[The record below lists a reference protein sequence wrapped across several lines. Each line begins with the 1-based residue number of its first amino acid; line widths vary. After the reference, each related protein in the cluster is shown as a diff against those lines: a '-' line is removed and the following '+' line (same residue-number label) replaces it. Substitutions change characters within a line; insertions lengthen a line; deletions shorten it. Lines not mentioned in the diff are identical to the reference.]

1 MKEVMSLPKTFKD
14 MPLNLELQR
23 AIENRGYVTPTE
35 IQQKAIPILSCEDID
50 FLGQAQ
56 TGTGK
61 TAAFVIP
68 ILNRV
73 DPSIKSVQAIILTP
87 TRELANQICQ
97 EMEKF
102 CPETDYRTLAVYGGV
117 SIVNQMRD
125 LKKDKPQVV
134 VATPGRALDLINRGV
149 LKLNSVK
156 IAVLDEADV
165 MLDMG
170 FTEDVMSILD
180 EVDEGRNIWLF
191 SATMPPAIR
200 KLVDNYLKNPVNIKI
215 QGKTLS
221 AEGIDQKYFVVRR
234 ADMLEALCRLL
245 MIQEDFFGIVFC
257 KMKIDAKEVSDALNQ
272 RGIPAD
278 ALHGD
283 LSQMQ
288 RDATMKNFKDK
299 KIKLLVCTDVA
310 ARGID
315 IDNLTHVVNYS
326 LPQELESYVH
336 RIGRTGRAGAKGVAW
351 SFVEPRDTY
360 KLRAIERLV
369 NIKLKEGVVPTAAD
383 VRKKM
388 MEKDLARFEEISKSA
403 IPVKLSD
410 EFKAFCNY
418 FKNKELDEALK
429 ILFSVVYSE
438 KLDQFLG
445 QGDVKVHEASKLN
458 KTGAKIG
465 DREMS
470 GVSRLFMNMGKDH
483 GLALKSLLKAVSVH
497 LEVDERQI
505 QRVDMK
511 ATFSFMEVP
520 SKAAQ
525 RVLGAPN
532 LKIMGRA
539 VRYELSSGATPTR
552 TRRN

>member
-1 MKEVMSLPKTFKD
+1 MKEDFDLPKTFKD
-14 MPLNLELQR
+14 MPLNLELQK
-23 AIENRGYVTPTE
+23 AIESRGYVVPTE
-35 IQQKAIPILSCEDID
+35 IQQKSIPVLSCEDID
-50 FLGQAQ
+50 FFGQAQ

-68 ILNRV
+68 ILNRI
-73 DPSIKSVQAIILTP
+73 DPRNKNIQAIILTP

-97 EMEKF
+97 EIEKF

-125 LKKDKPQVV
+125 LKREKPQVV
-134 VATPGRALDLINRGV
+134 VATPGRALDLIRRGV
-149 LKLNSVK
+149 FKLDAAK

-170 FTEDVMSILD
+170 FMEDVTSILD
-180 EVDEGRNIWLF
+180 ELDDSRNIWLF
-191 SATMPPAIR
+191 SATMPAAIR
-200 KLVDNYLKNPVNIKI
+200 KLIEHYLKNPVTVKV

-221 AEGIDQKYFVVRR
+221 AEGIEQKYFVVRR

-245 MIQEDFFGIVFC
+245 MMQEDFFGIVFC
-257 KMKIDAKEVSDALNQ
+257 KMKIDAKDVSDALNQ

-283 LSQMQ
+283 LSQVQ

-299 KIKLLVCTDVA
+299 KIKLLICTDVA

-326 LPQELESYVH
+326 LPQDLESYVH
-336 RIGRTGRAGAKGVAW
+336 RIGRTGRAGATGMAW

-360 KLRAIERLV
+360 KIRQIERLV
-369 NIKLKEGVVPTAAD
+369 NLRLKEGVVPSAQD

-388 MEKDLARFEEISKSA
+388 IEKDLEKFENASKEVVNS
-403 IPVKLSD
+403 KLSE
-410 EFKAFCNY
+410 EFKAFTNY
-418 FKNKELDEALK
+418 FKSKEIDETLK
-429 ILFSVVYSE
+429 ILFSVIYSE
-438 KLDQFLG
+438 KLEQYSG
-445 QGDVKVHEASKLN
+445 QRDVKVHDPKSGAKANEKD
-458 KTGAKIG
+458 KTGY
-465 DREMS
+465 
-470 GVSRLFMNMGKDH
+470 SRLFMNMGKDH
-483 GLALKSLLKAVSVH
+483 GLALRTLLKAVSDH
-497 LEVDERQI
+497 LDVEERQI

-520 SKAAQ
+520 ANAALK
-525 RVLGAPN
+525 VLGAPN
-532 LKIMGRA
+532 LKILGRA
-539 VRYELSSGATPTR
+539 VRYELSSGAAPVSGGR
-552 TRRN
+552 SRR